1 MERVLP
7 AYQKAIDLA
16 EGLRKVTPTDA
27 ELLARLGS
35 YYASLGEKK
44 KSLPILRRA
53 LALDPENPN
62 VQGRVGE
69 GYEIPGQREQALP
82 LVMRA
87 LERGFSADLVRLS
100 PDFSKLRADLRF
112 RFPPPEGR

>member
-1 MERVLP
+1 MLSCWHGSAAITP
-7 AYQKAIDLA
+7 AW
-16 EGLRKVTPTDA
+16 
-27 ELLARLGS
+27 
-35 YYASLGEKK
+35 GEKK
-44 KSLPILRRA
+44 KSLPILRQA

-69 GYEIPGQREQALP
+69 GYEILGQREQALP